1 MSSEALSATRL
12 RQLGRLGPMTA
23 ADDSISV
30 SDPDLKA
37 RLEVP
42 LPAALPANSETAVFV
57 YGSCFHRRLRV
68 RSVEVRAGSEAAP
81 ATYGMPRADLHAAL
95 HQFDAAPEGDE
106 TPDDPDNHSYRS
118 GFWGIAPL
126 RMPSSGVL
134 EIDLAVELSD
144 GSSQRMTLGEVRV
157 VPHPEPDEEAVDLA
171 RARGARVGLAMATY
185 EPEIELFR
193 QQVESIRAQTFEDW
207 ICVISDDCSSPARF
221 ELMQEVVAGD
231 ERFILRRAAQRRG
244 FYRNFERALE
254 LMPRE
259 LTHVALADQD
269 DRWYPEKLETLIGGI
284 GDAQLVYSDQRV
296 VDEEGEVLSPS
307 YWTERRNNYD
317 NLPSLLLANT
327 VTGAASLFRRELL
340 DRALPFPETP
350 GTEYHDHWLALVAL
364 ASGRIAYIDR
374 PLYDYVQHG
383 SAALGHAAA
392 SVSAVPGPR
401 EIVWRLRR
409 RRGVAQI
416 VASRPGYFFDLLR
429 LQLVATVLLM
439 RCGRSMRPADRRA
452 LRRLLRA
459 ERSPVSLAWLALR
472 PLRNVTGPSVTLG
485 AERLMLQAVA
495 WRHAMRV
502 LSAGRSRP
510 LASSNY
516 DASLPTPSA
525 PGSAVAAVDQ
535 PFVRALASKVE
546 PLQISVTEGAPE
558 RVNLLIPTID
568 LAHLFGGYIAKFN
581 LARRLAERGHRVRLV
596 TVDPTPP
603 LPRDWRGRVESFA
616 GLGGLF
622 ENVEVAF
629 GRDRD
634 APLELNAE
642 DSLIA
647 TTWWTAHIAGRMLP
661 SLERQRFLY
670 LIQEYEPYTFPA
682 GSLAALA
689 KATYDLPHVALFS
702 TELLRDFFAA
712 RRYGVFAAGSKQG
725 ERDSISFQNA
735 ITDVSPP
742 PASEMARGE
751 RRRLLFYAR
760 PEQHAARNMFE
771 LGALA
776 LAQAIADGVFGPE
789 WSFHGIGA
797 VEETDDIRLGS
808 ANLEMVTRRAQSDY
822 AELLRG
828 FDIGLAL
835 MFTPHPSL
843 VPLEM
848 ASAGLVTVTNTFET
862 KTAEAM
868 EAISGNIL
876 AANPSLDGIV
886 AGLAHA
892 VERAEDREAR
902 VAGSAVDWSRDWDDS
917 LDDRLMESVERLL
930 ADR

>member
-1 MSSEALSATRL
+1 
-12 RQLGRLGPMTA
+12 
-23 ADDSISV
+23 
-30 SDPDLKA
+30 
-37 RLEVP
+37 
-42 LPAALPANSETAVFV
+42 
-57 YGSCFHRRLRV
+57 
-68 RSVEVRAGSEAAP
+68 
-81 ATYGMPRADLHAAL
+81 
-95 HQFDAAPEGDE
+95 
-106 TPDDPDNHSYRS
+106 
-118 GFWGIAPL
+118 
-126 RMPSSGVL
+126 
-134 EIDLAVELSD
+134 
-144 GSSQRMTLGEVRV
+144 
-157 VPHPEPDEEAVDLA
+157 
-171 RARGARVGLAMATY
+171 MATY

-193 QQVESIRAQTFEDW
+193 TQIESIRAQTVEDW
-207 ICVISDDCSSPARF
+207 ICLISDDCSSMSRF

-231 ERFILRRAAQRRG
+231 ERFVLRRAEARRG

-259 LTHVALADQD
+259 LPYVALADQD
-269 DRWYPEKLETLIGGI
+269 DRWYPDKLETLIGGI

-296 VDEEGEVLSPS
+296 VDEEGRVLAPS
-307 YWTERRNNYD
+307 YWTERRNNYV

-340 DRALPFPETP
+340 DLALPFPETP
-350 GTEYHDHWLALVAL
+350 GTQYHDHWLALVAL

-429 LQLVATVLLM
+429 LQMLAVVLLM
-439 RCGRSMRPADRRA
+439 RCGRSMRRRDRRS

-459 ERSPVSLAWLALR
+459 ERSPVSVAWLALR
-472 PLRNVTGPSVTLG
+472 PLRNVSGHSVTLG

-495 WRHAMRV
+495 WRYAMRV
-502 LSAGRSRP
+502 LSTGRSRP
-510 LASSNY
+510 RASSNY
-516 DASLPTPSA
+516 DASLPPPSA

-535 PFVRALASKVE
+535 PFVRHLASKVE
-546 PLQISVTEGAPE
+546 PLRISVTEQAPK
-558 RVNLLIPTID
+558 RVNILIPTID

-581 LARRLAERGHRVRLV
+581 LARRLAERGHRTRLV
-596 TVDPTPP
+596 TVDPAPQ
-603 LPRDWRGRVESFA
+603 LPGDWRERVESFA

-622 ENVEVAF
+622 DQVEVAF

-634 APLELNAE
+634 APLELNPD

-661 SLERQRFLY
+661 SLSRRRFLY
-670 LIQEYEPYTFPA
+670 LIQEYEPYTFPM

-689 KATYDLPHVALFS
+689 KATYELPHVALFS

-712 RRYGVFAAGSKQG
+712 YGYGVFAAGREEGQ
-725 ERDSISFQNA
+725 RDSVSFQNA

-742 PASEMARGE
+742 TAAELARRD

-776 LAQAIADGVFGPE
+776 LTRAILDGVFGPD

-797 VEETDDIRLGS
+797 VQETDDIRLGS
-808 ANLEMVTRRAQSDY
+808 ANLRDGHTPRSVRLRRVPHGIRRRAGPHVHAASEPGSARDGLGRARHRHQYLRDQDAWGDGGDLRKPPRGGTEPRRHRRRSRAGRRTRGGLRSSSCRLGGRLEQELGPLTRRSPDGVRREA
-822 AELLRG
+822 ARGLLDVGAGSPAPKLGDGDCGGGHHRPRQG
-828 FDIGLAL
+828 DQVATDVVAGQHRRNQRARPP
-835 MFTPHPSL
+835 TPKSRTPRRERR
-843 VPLEM
+843 VPISRPIRMSTVVTERSV
-848 ASAGLVTVTNTFET
+848 APNLVTCCQ
-862 KTAEAM
+862 
-868 EAISGNIL
+868 
-876 AANPSLDGIV
+876 
-886 AGLAHA
+886 
-892 VERAEDREAR
+892 AR
-902 VAGSAVDWSRDWDDS
+902 RNLRPGA
-917 LDDRLMESVERLL
+917 
-930 ADR
+930 